1 MAGARELQVQV
12 ANEPGALG
20 LISEVLGQH
29 GINIEGFGVWVATAH
44 VLVSDP
50 ARGHEI
56 LRAEGFQVEI
66 VDVLRLVIPNEPGN
80 LAEIARAL
88 GEAGINIDYAYTVVT
103 ETPGAA
109 AFVLA
114 VANTDQAE
122 GILD

>member
-1 MAGARELQVQV
+1 VQI

-20 LISEVLGQH
+20 IISEILGEH
-29 GINIEGFGVWVATAH
+29 GLNIQGFGVWVATAH
-44 VLVSDP
+44 LLVDEP
-50 ARGHEI
+50 DRAAGL
-56 LRAEGFQVEI
+56 LRESGFQLQV
-66 VDVLRLVIPNEPGN
+66 VDVLRLVVPDEPGN

-88 GEAGINIDYAYTVVT
+88 GEAGMNIDYSYTVSS

-122 GILD
+122 RLLD